1 LLRKLAALPDVED
14 IELKLNY
21 RCADR
26 IIAASKTL
34 LVDPADF
41 KSHDGRQGDI
51 LIYETEKDV
60 RGQADYALGTVV
72 PALLEENDTW
82 KNGDIAV
89 LYWSLNEGN
98 AVAEAADALGLRYF
112 RVDNGSPVKRSRLTE
127 WLTDAARWC
136 SGGWSSGTVSL
147 SQLLKSWRAMR
158 RSLTHE
164 TEILEIRKRL
174 ISALFGH
181 RDGKLPLSKW
191 LGILYEEVLH
201 PAFDEEPGLADEKEN
216 FEALLEASAEGALRD
231 YTVEIFG
238 NQGRSPDQINFM
250 TLHNSKGLEF
260 ETVFLVGLEDGLF
273 PSKYDNTQEK
283 LDEKRRLFYV
293 GLTRAKTIV
302 HLMYAFSESVF
313 IKAVRK
319 ATGG

>member
-1 LLRKLAALPDVED
+1 
-14 IELKLNY
+14 
-21 RCADR
+21 
-26 IIAASKTL
+26 
-34 LVDPADF
+34 
-41 KSHDGRQGDI
+41 
-51 LIYETEKDV
+51 
-60 RGQADYALGTVV
+60 
-72 PALLEENDTW
+72 
-82 KNGDIAV
+82 
-89 LYWSLNEGN
+89 
-98 AVAEAADALGLRYF
+98 
-112 RVDNGSPVKRSRLTE
+112 
-127 WLTDAARWC
+127 
-136 SGGWSSGTVSL
+136 
-147 SQLLKSWRAMR
+147 MR

-164 TEILEIRKRL
+164 AEILEIRRRL

-181 RDGKLPLSKW
+181 RDGKLPLGKW
-191 LGILYEEVLH
+191 LGILYEEVLR

-238 NQGRSPDQINFM
+238 NQGRSPDQINLM